1 MDKNSHKVRH
11 DRWLQIL
18 TECNNRDQSISK
30 TQWCQINGINIKS
43 FYYWQRQFRN
53 ELLVLSKS
61 SSSNVPAFVDITSD
75 ISSQVSTK
83 AVSIVQKDA
92 SIEKTLIPELMIQ
105 SGDFR
110 VYVSG
115 TVQEQTLD
123 TVIKV
128 LRRA

>member
-1 MDKNSHKVRH
+1 MDRNSHKVRH

-30 TQWCQINGINIKS
+30 TQWCQNNGVNIKS

-53 ELLVLSKS
+53 ELLVLSQS
-61 SSSNVPAFVDITSD
+61 SSKHVPAFVDITSD
-75 ISSQVSTK
+75 ISSQESKTIPI
-83 AVSIVQKDA
+83 SPKDLA
-92 SIEKTLIPELMIQ
+92 TEKTLIPELMIQ

-123 TVIKV
+123 TVIRV

>member
-1 MDKNSHKVRH
+1 MDRNSHKVRH
-11 DRWLQIL
+11 NRWLQIL

-30 TQWCQINGINIKS
+30 TQWCQNNGVNIKS

-53 ELLVLSKS
+53 ELLVLSQS
-61 SSSNVPAFVDITSD
+61 SSKHVPAFVDITSD
-75 ISSQVSTK
+75 ISSQVSKTIPISPNDL
-83 AVSIVQKDA
+83 AT
-92 SIEKTLIPELMIQ
+92 EKTLIPELMIQ

-123 TVIKV
+123 TVIRV

>member
-1 MDKNSHKVRH
+1 MDRNSHKVRH

-30 TQWCQINGINIKS
+30 TQWCQNNGVNIKS

-53 ELLVLSKS
+53 ELLVLSQS
-61 SSSNVPAFVDITSD
+61 SSKHVPAFVDITSD
-75 ISSQVSTK
+75 ISSQESKTIPI
-83 AVSIVQKDA
+83 SPKDLA
-92 SIEKTLIPELMIQ
+92 TEKTFIPELLIQ

-123 TVIKV
+123 TVIRV